1 MGSGLVFCVLFV
13 STFNIQHKCHIK
25 GKKQDL
31 TPRMIRSKKQDL
43 TPEDDLA
50 FFGEDLEYF

>member
-1 MGSGLVFCVLFV
+1 MTKSKKQDLTP
-13 STFNIQHKCHIK
+13 SIR

-31 TPRMIRSKKQDL
+31 TPK
-43 TPEDDLA
+43 DDLA